1 MSVEILNGATIAG
14 FVEDEE
20 AFNSW
25 VHDRF
30 AALDEDQ
37 DGVLS
42 YAEMLKELQRLR
54 LFETDFGIDVK
65 TDPDEVAG
73 VYCSLFMQFDHD
85 SNGVLDLEEFKC
97 VTKRMILAMA
107 DGLGLLPLQM
117 ILEED
122 SFLKKAVEWESTKL
136 VP

>member
-20 AFNSW
+20 ALNSW
-25 VHDRF
+25 VRDRF

-42 YAEMLKELQRLR
+42 YEEMLKELQCLGV
-54 LFETDFGIDVK
+54 FETEFGIDVK
-65 TDPDEVAG
+65 TDPDE
-73 VYCSLFMQFDHD
+73 
-85 SNGVLDLEEFKC
+85 EFKTA
-97 VTKRMILAMA
+97 TKRMMLAVA

-117 ILEED
+117 ILEEG

-136 VP
+136 VPNLI